1 MFTTECFM
9 SLRSRTDNEI
19 ALTLALSHQNGRGN
33 FLIQGAP
40 NVNPRPLAGEGRVR
54 VWYSPNTVFSKE
66 DTKITKV
73 KKNDFLFFVSFVRF
87 VVK

>member
-54 VWYSPNTVFSKE
+54 VLCSPSTEFSKE
-66 DTKITKV
+66 DTKV
-73 KKNDFLFFVSFVRF
+73 KDKKIRILRPSCLRGE
-87 VVK
+87 